1 MRICRTYSDLCS
13 CYFIYDKLNSIKVI
27 LKVYVILDHPSYIP
41 MFRNAT
47 IMIQGCSEDPEQ
59 TASSK
64 QSDQCLH
71 CLQFI
76 LYFNEASLFS
86 MPIFE

>member
-1 MRICRTYSDLCS
+1 
-13 CYFIYDKLNSIKVI
+13 
-27 LKVYVILDHPSYIP
+27 

-47 IMIQGCSEDPEQ
+47 IMIQGCSEDQEQ

>member
-1 MRICRTYSDLCS
+1 MSSIIYLETIVLHQLFVHNSDPYRVAL
-13 CYFIYDKLNSIKVI
+13 L
-27 LKVYVILDHPSYIP
+27 LKFGSVYIP